1 MSANVINLC
10 DRQRRQNTVS
20 NPVVDHDGTLL
31 LQFCAP
37 MHYLEGLPFVDPMPP
52 RFPRTR
58 REWNCWNDVPTDYGV
73 DDFQR
78 GKRYG
83 QMVLDAME
91 ARSEAYDEHKLA
103 LSIAAID
110 LGHIIES
117 MIRDGI
123 ARRMKGGRHSRTP
136 VTSAMRGFI
145 FELTRHIAGI
155 DDEAVQS

>member
-1 MSANVINLC
+1 LIQC
-10 DRQRRQNTVS
+10 RR
-20 NPVVDHDGTLL
+20 
-31 LQFCAP
+31 A
-37 MHYLEGLPFVDPMPP
+37 
-52 RFPRTR
+52 FPIHGA
-58 REWNCWNDVPTDYGV
+58 EWNCWNDVPTDDGL

-83 QMVLDAME
+83 QMVLNAIE
-91 ARSEAYDEHKLA
+91 ARSEAYNGHKLA
-103 LSIAAID
+103 LSITAID

-136 VTSAMRGFI
+136 VTSTMRGFL